1 MKYYTNR
8 EIKNQ
13 ENLQGTVTLYTYEDI
28 YGKYS
33 GMLLPKGSEIV
44 VSGNQGDMVW
54 CVIKDGNCTWDVV
67 LDIDWS
73 SNEQFELSYVLGKTN
88 FGVQSVNC

>member
-33 GMLLPKGSEIV
+33 GMLLPKG
-44 VSGNQGDMVW
+44 Q
-54 CVIKDGNCTWDVV
+54 
-67 LDIDWS
+67 
-73 SNEQFELSYVLGKTN
+73 
-88 FGVQSVNC
+88 

>member
-13 ENLQGTVTLYTYEDI
+13 ENLQGTVTLHTYEDI

-33 GMLLPKGSEIV
+33 GMLLPKG
-44 VSGNQGDMVW
+44 Q
-54 CVIKDGNCTWDVV
+54 
-67 LDIDWS
+67 
-73 SNEQFELSYVLGKTN
+73 
-88 FGVQSVNC
+88 

>member
-13 ENLQGTVTLYTYEDI
+13 ENLQGTVTLHTYEDI

-44 VSGNQGDMVW
+44 VSGLQVDQVW
-54 CVIKDGNCTWDVV
+54 SVIKDGDSALDVV

-73 SNEQFELSYVLGKTN
+73 SNDQFKLSYVLGKTN

>member
-44 VSGNQGDMVW
+44 VSGAQVDSVW
-54 CVIKDGNCTWDVV
+54 SIIKDGDSALDII

-88 FGVQSVNC
+88 FVVQSVNC